1 MDGITTGM
9 AFLTGLGL
17 PEVLLWVLSFAVV
30 FGILTKIKV
39 FNTKAPA
46 ALVSIIV
53 GFMILLAVPGSVV
66 SVIATMSTGLIVAA
80 IGFLVILSLIEV
92 GNIKGTKMAEDKDG
106 NKYNQP
112 MHPFAAHGTIMT
124 IIVIGVAALIFWMSG
139 GAALIGLGALP
150 AIGAG
155 TWLLIVV
162 GLAVL
167 WMFSEAPKE
176 K

>member
-1 MDGITTGM
+1 MTDLTTGM

-30 FGILTKIKV
+30 YGILTKVAIFK
-39 FNTKAPA
+39 TKAPA
-46 ALVSIIV
+46 ALVSIII
-53 GFMILLAVPGSVV
+53 GFMILLAVPGSVI

-92 GNIKGTKMAEDKDG
+92 GNIKVVGVKLDEKGNPHKVED
-106 NKYNQP
+106 
-112 MHPFAAHGTIMT
+112 HPFKIHGSIMT
-124 IIVIGVAALIFWMSG
+124 ILVIGVTALIFWMSG

-155 TWLLIVV
+155 SWLLIIV

-167 WMFSEAPKE
+167 WMFSEKGE
-176 K
+176 

>member
-1 MDGITTGM
+1 MTDLTTGM

-30 FGILTKIKV
+30 YGILTKVAIFK
-39 FNTKAPA
+39 TKAPA

-53 GFMILLAVPGSVV
+53 GFMILLAVPGSVI

-92 GNIKGTKMAEDKDG
+92 GNIKGTKMAEDKAG
-106 NKYNQP
+106 NKYHQP

-155 TWLLIVV
+155 SWLLIIV

-167 WMFSEAPKE
+167 WMFSEKE
-176 K
+176 EK

>member
-1 MDGITTGM
+1 MTDLTTGM

-30 FGILTKIKV
+30 YGILTKVAIFK
-39 FNTKAPA
+39 TKAPA

-53 GFMILLAVPGSVV
+53 GFMVLLAIPAGVISI
-66 SVIATMSTGLIVAA
+66 IATMSTGLIVAA
-80 IGFLVILSLIEV
+80 IGFLVLLALIEV
-92 GNIKGTKMAEDKDG
+92 SNAKPLHNVGTSDKP
-106 NKYNQP
+106 NYQP
-112 MHPFAAHGTIMT
+112 IHPFWKHGTIMT

-155 TWLLIVV
+155 SWLLIIV

-167 WMFSEAPKE
+167 WMFSEKE
-176 K
+176 EK